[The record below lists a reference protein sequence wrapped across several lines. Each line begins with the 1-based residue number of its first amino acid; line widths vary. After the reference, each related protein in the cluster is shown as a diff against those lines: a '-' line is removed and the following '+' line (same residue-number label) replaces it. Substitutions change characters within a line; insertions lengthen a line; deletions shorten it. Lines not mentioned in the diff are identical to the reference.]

1 MTEPTLYPEFPKIL
15 QAHDHKG
22 NGPLSLF
29 YVPQHEGGSIIWSIL
44 FYNVSCGTPGFFR
57 GVRNYRKGGGWGMQV
72 DYTLD
77 PYLEAIST
85 FSFITLSNSGRKKL
99 PLL

>member
-1 MTEPTLYPEFPKIL
+1 
-15 QAHDHKG
+15 
-22 NGPLSLF
+22 
-29 YVPQHEGGSIIWSIL
+29 
-44 FYNVSCGTPGFFR
+44 
-57 GVRNYRKGGGWGMQV
+57 MQV

>member
-1 MTEPTLYPEFPKIL
+1 MASCSQASDQTTLPY
-15 QAHDHKG
+15 
-22 NGPLSLF
+22 SLTF
-29 YVPQHEGGSIIWSIL
+29 SSASKQLLHLGSIIWSIL